1 MHINIYHQGSFAN
14 FLYQRRLL
22 ATTINHSEDEI
33 LKKGLKTL
41 AKMTQEEFEGLKLI
55 LEVLLNQKSATET
68 EETI

>member
-1 MHINIYHQGSFAN
+1 MHTSIYNQGSFAN

-55 LEVLLNQKSATET
+55 LRILITKGGEIK
-68 EETI
+68 

>member
-1 MHINIYHQGSFAN
+1 MHTSIYNQGSFAN

-33 LKKGLKTL
+33 LKKGLKAL

-55 LEVLLNQKSATET
+55 LRILITKGGEIK
-68 EETI
+68 